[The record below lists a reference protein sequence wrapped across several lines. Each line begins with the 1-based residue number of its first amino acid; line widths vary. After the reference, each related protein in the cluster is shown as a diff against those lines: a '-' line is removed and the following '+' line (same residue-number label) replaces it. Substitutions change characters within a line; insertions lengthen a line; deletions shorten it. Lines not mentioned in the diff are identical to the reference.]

1 MDTQDWI
8 TLVRMLQDMGLEVV
22 GFSRASSTLTVRVP
36 DLTETRRASGTG
48 VHEWDG
54 PS

>member
-1 MDTQDWI
+1 MTDEDWI
-8 TLVRMLQDMGLEVV
+8 TLFRMLRDMGLEIT
-22 GFSRASSTLTVRVP
+22 GFSRASSTVTVRVP
-36 DLTETRRASGTG
+36 DLRETRRASGTG